1 LIIKPIPRRVLTH
14 TAVYE
19 EFQKG
24 DGINTE
30 DGFKPPV
37 ELTNVRVQYLS
48 EYKKSNS
55 AEEQL
60 YDALLI
66 FDVVNSKAA
75 GDFEFIEKSKV
86 TFNGKTMFVKKV
98 NPVEAFKLHHW
109 EIGLK

>member
-1 LIIKPIPRRVLTH
+1 LIVKPIPVRLLTH
-14 TAVYE
+14 KVLYE
-19 EFQKG
+19 EYQEG

-30 DGFKPPV
+30 DGFKPSV
-37 ELTNVRVQYLS
+37 ELLNVRVQYLS

-60 YDALLI
+60 FDALLI

-75 GDFEFIEKSKV
+75 GVFEFIEKSKV

-98 NPVEAFKLHHW
+98 NPIEAFKLHHW

>member
-1 LIIKPIPRRVLTH
+1 VRLLTH
-14 TAVYE
+14 KVLYE
-19 EFQKG
+19 EYQEG

-30 DGFKPPV
+30 NGFKPSV
-37 ELTNVRVQYLS
+37 ELLNVRVQYLS

-60 YDALLI
+60 FDALLI

-75 GDFEFIEKSKV
+75 GVFEFIEKSKV

-98 NPVEAFKLHHW
+98 NPIEAFKLHHW